1 MTEYL
6 QYQGQLYRIHS
17 TVFRTDD
24 FTIYELSDEIHLNG
38 PVRFLALTRN
48 QLIYS
53 VGVLECPDQDMLME
67 CYGKGRIITL

>member
-6 QYQGQLYRIHS
+6 QYQGQLYRTHS
-17 TVFRTDD
+17 VVFRTDD
-24 FTIYELSDEIHLNG
+24 FTIYELSDEIDLNG

-53 VGVLECPDQDMLME
+53 VGVLEWPDEDVLIE
-67 CYGKGRIITL
+67 CHGKGRIITL